1 MKSGFE
7 IVYLMHEWECF
18 MIEIYGKDITDLF
31 YRSQSNGSQELFSKL
46 LDELMANKEIEYEEL
61 KRIALQNL
69 DCSDPFGIEIGENHI
84 RKFMRIYNK
93 NEILNIELKHKQ
105 NNDHHNIY
113 VFLLN
118 LEKNIKNAIKSNFFV
133 NNDIKS
139 KIFHSTLKE
148 KDNNVLVRSYSFG
161 KKEIFKK
168 INTKKFPTNDIK
180 GKRVN
185 VEIEIRTLWI
195 TCEEYGI
202 LYNIKNIEV
211 LN

>member
-1 MKSGFE
+1 MEDIKDIQFVLTKNTVSYKKTNNDSVEKKNYGIVNKNNERITFILNNVFIPFGFE
-7 IVYLMHEWECF
+7 
-18 MIEIYGKDITDLF
+18 
-31 YRSQSNGSQELFSKL
+31 
-46 LDELMANKEIEYEEL
+46 
-61 KRIALQNL
+61 
-69 DCSDPFGIEIGENHI
+69 
-84 RKFMRIYNK
+84 IYNK